1 MEKTYCVKVAYDGS
15 MFSGWAKQKDNSIR
29 TIQGCIENVL
39 SEITKEKIN
48 IYASGR
54 TDKYVHAIDQCFHF
68 KTSYPLDKKIL
79 FKQMIISQPEDIC
92 FKSIK
97 LVDSSFHSRFSI
109 KRKTYLYKINV
120 GKFNLFERDYSLQY
134 NKPINVKNVKK
145 VSKLFIGEKN
155 FLSFSTSESLNN
167 IRKIESIKIIKKDNY
182 VYFYFTGNGFLRS
195 MIRMIVGTILC
206 FNENKITIE
215 QIKYYLDNPRK
226 GSSQIKADGCG
237 LYLYKTVY

>member
-15 MFSGWAKQKDNSIR
+15 MFFGWAKQNDNSIR
-29 TIQGCIENVL
+29 TVQGCIENLL
-39 SEITKEKIN
+39 SEITKEKVS

-68 KTSYPLDKKIL
+68 KTKYDLDKKIL
-79 FKQMIISQPEDIC
+79 FKQMLINQPEDIS

-109 KRKTYLYKINV
+109 KRKTYLYKVNIGRFNV
-120 GKFNLFERDYSLQY
+120 FERNYVLQY
-134 NKPINVKNVKK
+134 NKPIDIKSLKK
-145 VSKLFIGEKN
+145 VSKLFIGEKD
-155 FLSFSTSESLNN
+155 FLSFSTSESANSVRL
-167 IRKIESIKIIKKDNY
+167 IESIKITKKDNY

-195 MIRMIVGTILC
+195 MVRMIVGTLLGY
-206 FNENKITIE
+206 NENKVTID
-215 QIKYYLDNPRK
+215 QINYYLENPKK

-237 LYLYKTVY
+237 LYLYKTIY